1 VAVAGALPQPL
12 LERVSG
18 EVGGE
23 RGGAAPADDAS
34 GVDVHDE
41 RDVDPAR
48 PGRDVGQV
56 GDPQSIRRRC
66 PELPLHEILRAGVEG
81 LGGDGG
87 ALDLAADRAEQA
99 ELAHQPFDLATRH
112 QVSLTAQLLVDL
124 AHAVDPEV
132 VVEDLLH
139 ERLEL
144 LVPDRPR

>member
-1 VAVAGALPQPL
+1 L
-12 LERVSG
+12 LERVGG
-18 EVGGE
+18 EVGAQ
-23 RGGAAPADDAS
+23 RGGAPPADDAS

-56 GDPQSIRRRC
+56 GDPQPVRRRR
-66 PELPLHEILRAGVEG
+66 PELPLHEVLRAAAGWR
-81 LGGDGG
+81 DGG

-99 ELAHQPFDLATRH
+99 ELAHQPFDLAARH
-112 QVSLTAQLLVDL
+112 QVALTAQLLVDL
-124 AHAVDPEV
+124 ADAVDPEV